1 MQPIYGGEKIT
12 TSAYK
17 GLKNYGNAVKSL
29 ATLNIGK
36 AIADTAKGTYY
47 TGKTAVKIPT
57 RALYHGVYSPAK
69 YIGKKAFQHT
79 TSKKLGKKELAEIPV
94 TRGKRPSKK
103 TVVKESD
110 WKTYYG
116 SNTEVKSLPKDELKR
131 YVLMLCRN
139 KKELTYY
146 ETKYLFTFNV
156 LENDSY
162 MNDNILGR
170 FFRKDL
176 ISAE

>member
-1 MQPIYGGEKIT
+1 MFQVLGPATEVEDMINDSTFDINEYYGYVYMT
-12 TSAYK
+12 VH
-17 GLKNYGNAVKSL
+17 LK
-29 ATLNIGK
+29 
-36 AIADTAKGTYY
+36 
-47 TGKTAVKIPT
+47 TGRT
-57 RALYHGVYSPAK
+57 

-79 TSKKLGKKELAEIPV
+79 QTKKLGKKELAEIPV

-103 TVVKESD
+103 TVIKESD

-139 KKELTYY
+139 KKELTYW
-146 ETKYLFTFNV
+146 ETKCLFQHNV
-156 LENDSY
+156 LEDDRY
-162 MNDNILGR
+162 MNDNILGK
-170 FFRKDL
+170 FYRKDL

>member
-1 MQPIYGGEKIT
+1 MYQVIGPAQEVEDLINDPNFNINDYYGYVYLTCHFK
-12 TSAYK
+12 
-17 GLKNYGNAVKSL
+17 
-29 ATLNIGK
+29 
-36 AIADTAKGTYY
+36 
-47 TGKTAVKIPT
+47 TG
-57 RALYHGVYSPAK
+57 RE

-79 TSKKLGKKELAEIPV
+79 TNKKLGKKELAEIPI

-103 TVVKESD
+103 SVTKESD

-131 YVLMLCRN
+131 YVMKLCKT
-139 KKELTYY
+139 KKELTYW
-146 ETKYLFTFNV
+146 ETKYLFQYNV
-156 LENDSY
+156 LTDTKY

-176 ISAE
+176 IS